1 MPAKAKVRGVTSL
14 VAKNSQPDVDGIVVA
29 TVVEGDG
36 ADAFVDALSQVTSYY
51 KADLVVGWTEQYEG
65 AEELDE
71 EEPEEELEEE
81 EEGEYTEDSLAELE
95 SDDLRAILEDMG
107 IELDG
112 RFGRQKAIAAI
123 LEEQ

>member
-1 MPAKAKVRGVTSL
+1 
-14 VAKNSQPDVDGIVVA
+14 
-29 TVVEGDG
+29 
-36 ADAFVDALSQVTSYY
+36 VDALNQVTSYY
-51 KADLVVGWTEQYEG
+51 KTDLVVGWTDQYEA

-71 EEPEEELEEE
+71 EEPEEEEELEEE
-81 EEGEYTEDSLAELE
+81 EEGEYTEDSPAELD
-95 SDDLRAILEDMG
+95 SDDLRAMLEDMG